1 MRWWSCGEAGSCR
14 GVLVWCGLAGRVWV
28 CKWRRMYRA
37 AAAWIG
43 SPTVWRG
50 ARVCVCVCVLLR
62 LVLLLLRQRT
72 LRYPAFGWSLHET
85 PPTRRLPPQH
95 GSRATATSVQ
105 SKIAPSSFRGGHANL
120 LWILRLGKR
129 RACREAKVQ
138 KFTADGMDVIRPP
151 DSASLCFISDSP
163 A

>member
-1 MRWWSCGEAGSCR
+1 MPWCAGVVWFGWSGLGVQVAEDVSGGSCLDWLSN
-14 GVLVWCGLAGRVWV
+14 GVAWCA
-28 CKWRRMYRA
+28 
-37 AAAWIG
+37 
-43 SPTVWRG
+43 
-50 ARVCVCVCVLLR
+50 CVCVCVLLR

-95 GSRATATSVQ
+95 GSRAAATSVQ
-105 SKIAPSSFRGGHANL
+105 SKIASSSFRGGHANL

-129 RACREAKVQ
+129 RACRKAKLQ